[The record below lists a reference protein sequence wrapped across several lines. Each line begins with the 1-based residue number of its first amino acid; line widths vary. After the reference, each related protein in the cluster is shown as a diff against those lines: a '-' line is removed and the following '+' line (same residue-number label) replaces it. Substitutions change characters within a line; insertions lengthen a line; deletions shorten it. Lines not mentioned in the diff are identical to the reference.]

1 MSSILVCCRD
11 KKRAAQ
17 HYVPALKAAGW
28 KGPIALCAA
37 DDPAPAFD
45 GVSGLLLTGGLDI
58 DPVHWD
64 PAEPVHPTAE
74 VDRARDDREI
84 PVILAAWEKGLPILG
99 ICRGH
104 QILNVA
110 LGGSMIQDI
119 PSATGCDPELH
130 SHGTPEVPELRHT
143 VSVTHGSRLAQLL
156 GGHSI
161 AVNSRHHQAVK
172 RLGRG
177 LKATAFH
184 PQTLHE
190 GQALVEGLEAEDPGR
205 WVVGVQ
211 WHPENL
217 VALPDAAGDA
227 ARGLFNGF
235 VQAVEAFAETRTQD
249 QAQAGA
255 RA

>member
-28 KGPIALCAA
+28 KGPITLCAA
-37 DDPAPAFD
+37 DDPAPSFE

-58 DPVHWD
+58 DPSHWD

-84 PVILAAWEKGLPILG
+84 PVIRAAWEKRLPIFG

-119 PSATGCDPELH
+119 PDATGSASELH

-156 GGHSI
+156 GGHAV

-172 RLGRG
+172 ALGKG
-177 LKATAFH
+177 LKAVAFH
-184 PQTLHE
+184 PQTLHK
-190 GQALVEGLEAEDPGR
+190 GQALVEGLEAEDLDR

-235 VQAVEAFAETRTQD
+235 VQAAEAFAEK
-249 QAQAGA
+249 A
-255 RA
+255 

>member
-28 KGPIALCAA
+28 KGPIQLCGTE
-37 DDPAPAFD
+37 DPAPSVQ
-45 GVSGLLLTGGLDI
+45 GVVGLLLTGGADI
-58 DPVHWD
+58 DPAHWD
-64 PAEPVHPTAE
+64 PAEPVHPKAE

-84 PVILAAWEKGLPILG
+84 PVIRAAWEKNLPILG

-119 PSATGCDPELH
+119 PDATGCAPDLH
-130 SHGTPEVPELRHT
+130 DHGTAEIPELRHT

-156 GGHSI
+156 GSHAV

-172 RLGRG
+172 KLGKG
-177 LKATAFH
+177 LKAVAFH
-184 PQTLHE
+184 PQTLDH
-190 GQALVEGLEAEDPGR
+190 GQALIEGLEAEAPDR

-217 VALPDAAGDA
+217 VALHDAAGDS

-235 VQAVEAFAETRTQD
+235 VQAAEAFAEQV
-249 QAQAGA
+249 
-255 RA
+255 

>member
-11 KKRAAQ
+11 RKRAAQ

-28 KGPIALCAA
+28 KGAIKLCAL
-37 DDPAPAFD
+37 DDPAPALE
-45 GVSGLLLTGGLDI
+45 GVAALLLTGGADV
-58 DPVHWD
+58 DPAHWD
-64 PAEPVHPTAE
+64 PAEAIHPAAE

-84 PVILAAWEKGLPILG
+84 PIVRAAWEKGMPILG

-119 PSATGCDPELH
+119 PDATGSPSGLH
-130 SHGTPEVPELRHT
+130 NHGTAEVPEIRHT
-143 VSVTHGSRLAQLL
+143 VSVTHGSRLAHLL
-156 GGHSI
+156 GSHAV

-172 RLGRG
+172 RLGKG
-177 LKATAFH
+177 LKAVAFH
-184 PQTLHE
+184 PQTLHQ

-217 VALPDAAGDA
+217 VALADAAGDS

-235 VQAVEAFAETRTQD
+235 IQAAEAFAEKS
-249 QAQAGA
+249 
-255 RA
+255 

>member
-11 KKRAAQ
+11 KRRAAH

-28 KGPIALCAA
+28 KGPITLSAM
-37 DDPAPAFD
+37 DDPPPSLE
-45 GVSGLLLTGGLDI
+45 GVCGVLLTGGLDI
-58 DPVHWD
+58 DPAHWD
-64 PAEPVHPTAE
+64 PNEAVHPTAE
-74 VDRARDDREI
+74 VDRPRDDREI
-84 PVILAAWEKGLPILG
+84 PVIRAAWEKHLPILG

-119 PSATGCDPELH
+119 PTATGSASELH
-130 SHGTPEVPELRHT
+130 NHGTPEIPELRHT
-143 VSVTHGSRLAQLL
+143 ISATHGSRLAQLL
-156 GGHSI
+156 GAHSV

-172 RLGRG
+172 RLAKG

-190 GQALVEGLEAEDPGR
+190 GQALIEGMEAEDPDR

-227 ARGLFNGF
+227 SRGLFNGF
-235 VQAVEAFAETRTQD
+235 VQAAE
-249 QAQAGA
+249 AQAEKK
-255 RA
+255 

>member
-11 KKRAAQ
+11 KRRATEF
-17 HYVPALKAAGW
+17 YVPALKAAGW
-28 KGPIALCAA
+28 KGPIQLCSV
-37 DDPAPAFD
+37 DDPAPSFD
-45 GVSGLLLTGGLDI
+45 GVTGLLLTGGDDI
-58 DPVHWD
+58 DPAHWD
-64 PAEPVHPTAE
+64 PAEPIHPTAE

-84 PVILAAWEKGLPILG
+84 PVIRAAWEKHLPIFG

-110 LGGSMIQDI
+110 MGGSMIQDI
-119 PSATGCDPELH
+119 PDATGAASDLH

-143 VSVTHGSRLAQLL
+143 VSVTHGSRLADLL
-156 GGHSI
+156 GGHAI

-172 RLGRG
+172 KVGTG

-184 PQTLHE
+184 PQTLDR

-205 WVVGVQ
+205 WVIGVQ

-235 VQAVEAFAETRTQD
+235 VQAAEAFAESKD
-249 QAQAGA
+249 GNA
-255 RA
+255 

>member
-1 MSSILVCCRD
+1 MSSILVCCRN
-11 KKRAAQ
+11 KESAKR
-17 HYVPALKAAGW
+17 HYVPAIKAAGW
-28 KGPIALCAA
+28 KGAIALCGA
-37 DDPAPAFD
+37 DDPPPD
-45 GVSGLLLTGGLDI
+45 LGSVSAMLITGGLDI
-58 DPVHWD
+58 DPAHWD
-64 PAEPVHPTAE
+64 PSEPVHPAAE

-84 PVILAAWEKGLPILG
+84 PLIRAAWERNLPIFG

-119 PSATGCDPELH
+119 PDATGCAPELH
-130 SHGTPEVPELRHT
+130 NHGTNEIPELRHT

-156 GGHSI
+156 GGHAV

-172 RLGRG
+172 KLGKG

-184 PQTLHE
+184 PQTLHS
-190 GQALVEGLEAEDPGR
+190 GQSLVEGLEAEDPDR

-217 VALPDAAGDA
+217 VALNDAAGDA

-235 VQAVEAFAETRTQD
+235 VQAAEAFAEK
-249 QAQAGA
+249 A
-255 RA
+255 

>member
-28 KGPIALCAA
+28 KGPIQLCAA
-37 DDPAPAFD
+37 DDPPPAFE
-45 GVSGLLLTGGLDI
+45 GVSALLLTGGSDI
-58 DPVHWD
+58 DPAHWD
-64 PAEPVHPTAE
+64 PAEPLHPKAE

-84 PVILAAWEKGLPILG
+84 PVIRKAWDQGLPILG

-119 PSATGCDPELH
+119 PDAIGCPPDLH
-130 SHGTPEVPELRHT
+130 DHGTPEVPELRHT

-156 GGHSI
+156 GAHSV

-172 RLGRG
+172 KLGKG
-177 LKATAFH
+177 LKAVAFH
-184 PQTLHE
+184 PQTLHQ
-190 GQALVEGLEAEDPGR
+190 GQALVEGVEADDPGR

-217 VALPDAAGDA
+217 VALNDAAGDA

-235 VQAVEAFAETRTQD
+235 VQAAEAYAERK
-249 QAQAGA
+249 
-255 RA
+255 